1 MKVEFIRVVWW
12 IIGLM
17 QPPCL
22 ISKRTVRTAQYNDHV
37 IRHVPHGCWDRHP
50 MITRRR
56 INTAI
61 HITWQNTLSA
71 YLSNNVVTIM
81 RAPIQLQLSGYVHIF
96 ISPTDDGGAR
106 MILPVYQGILVWCP
120 AGQDVFVLTKVPI
133 PAVGP
138 THPSIKWVP
147 RNSFLRGKVLGTW
160 SWPLN
165 STYCCG

>member
-12 IIGLM
+12 ISGLK

-22 ISKRTVRTAQYNDHV
+22 ISKRTVSTAQHNDHV
-37 IRHVPHGCWDRHP
+37 IGHMPHGCWDGHP

-56 INTAI
+56 INIAVHRTWQK
-61 HITWQNTLSA
+61 HITWQNTLSS

-81 RAPIQLQLSGYVHIF
+81 RAPIQLQLSGYVYIF

-106 MILPVYQGILVWCP
+106 MILSVYQGILFWCL
-120 AGQDVFVLTKVPI
+120 AGQDVFMLSKVPI

-138 THPSIKWVP
+138 THPSIK
-147 RNSFLRGKVLGTW
+147 
-160 SWPLN
+160 
-165 STYCCG
+165 